1 MLVDKNRTAPDLGR
15 RKVNRN
21 RISRAGL
28 IADGLDMS
36 TVPCL
41 IRDLGLSGAQIRVNA
56 QASIAP
62 GSYHIDLGSR
72 VAYLTYPVWR
82 NGSLMGVAFEESYL
96 INYDLPVRLG
106 FLKNM
111 FVEAKLRQ
119 DDLPGNPEPARHP
132 GTSEIWR
139 AALNLV

>member
-62 GSYHIDLGSR
+62 GSYLIDLGSR

-119 DDLPGNPEPARHP
+119 DD
-132 GTSEIWR
+132 
-139 AALNLV
+139 